1 MKKWIDLETLK
12 TRNYICGYCGSDIAS
27 NDGYMMYDSAK
38 GVQGPEYIYICHKC
52 KKPTYFDYFEQTP
65 GVAFGKNF
73 NKSIFKDEN
82 VFSLYEEARKCMSIN
97 AYTSVGMCCR
107 KLLMHIAVDCG
118 SKEGLR
124 FVEYV
129 DYLNDNNYIP
139 AKCKVWVDA
148 IRSKGN
154 EANHKITVL
163 NKQEAEQ
170 LIGFIGM
177 IISVIYEMPYQSEIY
192 SGDTYVK
199 E

>member
-1 MKKWIDLETLK
+1 
-12 TRNYICGYCGSDIAS
+12 
-27 NDGYMMYDSAK
+27 
-38 GVQGPEYIYICHKC
+38 
-52 KKPTYFDYFEQTP
+52 
-65 GVAFGKNF
+65 
-73 NKSIFKDEN
+73 
-82 VFSLYEEARKCMSIN
+82 MSIN

-118 SKEGLR
+118 SKEGLK

-170 LIGFIGM
+170 LIRFIGM

-192 SGDTYVK
+192 NGDTYAK